1 MYTYW
6 NWEQNRNG
14 CWKCRVSLWLT
25 SRLFSRLNLTIF
37 HADIFVGTNNLEI
50 NKLTTITWGRNT
62 IENIIMQC
70 SYADKQNNLTHKAKK
85 TNTFVFIILELR
97 VEEKDFP
104 FPMHEKLSKD
114 YFSLYFVPLKLI
126 YKMTK
131 YLKTQKHLN
140 YIHH

>member
-1 MYTYW
+1 
-6 NWEQNRNG
+6 
-14 CWKCRVSLWLT
+14 
-25 SRLFSRLNLTIF
+25 
-37 HADIFVGTNNLEI
+37 
-50 NKLTTITWGRNT
+50 
-62 IENIIMQC
+62 MQC

-97 VEEKDFP
+97 VEENEKAFP

-114 YFSLYFVPLKLI
+114 YFSLYFVLLRLI

-131 YLKTQKHLN
+131 YLKIQKHLN